1 VKYAAIFYIVLL
13 LPFSG
18 CAGNES
24 SNREKVDMTAAGYV
38 TVENTVRDVINH
50 PAFEGFGELLLTR
63 DDNSAYYAIR
73 LTNVASLMP
82 YHGNIRP
89 DIVAGALNYLID
101 EVNGGKT
108 IFYDFYSE
116 QQKRQDSAK
125 RNTGLFFFRGNPGAP
140 FAVVCPGG
148 GFSYVGSLHEG
159 FPLAQEISF
168 PGEMRGQGLNA
179 FVIRY
184 RIGSEQK
191 ATEDLAAAI
200 SWIFANAASLG
211 VSTEDYSLWGGSAGA
226 RMAGNIALN
235 GVSAYGGGNIPKPST
250 VVIAYTGQSSYSSDF
265 PPAFFVQS
273 ENDGI
278 APVSAVDRRVENL
291 RNAGVEVEYRRYKTA
306 GHGFGLG
313 VGTDAEGWIDY
324 AIQFW
329 KKNIS
334 E

>member
-1 VKYAAIFYIVLL
+1 MKQMLMVLSVIMWFMI
-13 LPFSG
+13 PVSG
-18 CAGNES
+18 CAGEKS
-24 SNREKVDMTAAGYV
+24 SNKEKADVTADGHI

-50 PAFEGFGELLLTR
+50 PAFEGFGELLLPR
-63 DDNSAYYAIR
+63 DDNSAYCGTR

-82 YHGNIRP
+82 YHGNVRP
-89 DIVAGALNYLID
+89 AIVVNALNHLID
-101 EVNGGKT
+101 EVNSGKP

-116 QQKRQDSAK
+116 QQKQQDAAK
-125 RNTGLFFFRGNPGAP
+125 RNTGLFFFRGSQGAP

-159 FPLAQEISF
+159 FPLAQEIS
-168 PGEMRGQGLNA
+168 RQGLNA
-179 FVIRY
+179 FVLRY

-200 SWIFANAASLG
+200 SFIFTNAAELG
-211 VSTEDYSLWGGSAGA
+211 VSVNDYSVWGGSAGA
-226 RMAGNIALN
+226 RMTGNIALN
-235 GVSAYGGGNIPKPST
+235 GVSRYVGGNISKPAT
-250 VVIAYTGQSSYSSDF
+250 AVICYTGQSSYSNDF
-265 PPAFFVQS
+265 PPAFLVQS

-278 APVSAVDRRVENL
+278 APVSVVDRRVENL
-291 RNAGVEVEYRRYKTA
+291 RSAGVEVEYRKYRTA

-313 VGTDAEGWIDY
+313 VGTDAEGWINY

-329 KKNIS
+329 KKHIK

>member
-1 VKYAAIFYIVLL
+1 MKQMLMVLSIIMWFMI
-13 LPFSG
+13 PVSG
-18 CAGNES
+18 CAGEKS
-24 SNREKVDMTAAGYV
+24 SNKENADVTAEGHI

-50 PAFEGFGELLLTR
+50 PAFEGFGELLLPR
-63 DDNSAYYAIR
+63 DDNSAYYGTR

-82 YHGNIRP
+82 YHGNVRP
-89 DIVAGALNYLID
+89 AIVVNALNHLID

-108 IFYDFYSE
+108 IFYDVYSE
-116 QQKRQDSAK
+116 QQKQQDAAK
-125 RNTGLFFFRGNPGAP
+125 RNTGLFFFRGQTGSP

-159 FPLAQEISF
+159 FPLAQEIS
-168 PGEMRGQGLNA
+168 RQGLNA
-179 FVIRY
+179 FVLRY

-200 SWIFANAASLG
+200 SFIFTNAAELG
-211 VSTEDYSLWGGSAGA
+211 ISVNDYSVWGASAGA

-235 GVSAYGGGNIPKPST
+235 GVFRYVGGNIPKPST
-250 VVIAYTGQSSYSSDF
+250 AIIAYTGQSSYSNDF
-265 PPAFFVQS
+265 SPAFFVQS

-278 APVSAVDRRVENL
+278 APVSVVDRRVENL
-291 RNAGVEVEYRRYKTA
+291 RNAGVEVEYRKYRTA

-313 VGTDAEGWIDY
+313 VGTDAEGWINY

-329 KKNIS
+329 KKYIK